1 MPPPIRPQAPQA
13 PQAPR
18 VPVPQQQQ
26 QQQQLPPAPPAPA
39 AAAAQPFAPILQ
51 QQLLDTQQQVHDFL
65 QRFGAFVQQDKD
77 DREALRKAAQQEH
90 LDKLQNDRDRAANMK
105 EARDLKE
112 ADTRAKEIPKCDGST
127 PELTRKWLEH
137 VELTIPYTTKTIRV
151 ASLSS
156 TDELHTELELFL
168 NTNNRNFVTWASLK
182 KHITKEFLSLQEQE
196 NLCNK
201 VDNIMRNPSESITR
215 YSRRFKIA
223 VQMAYPLAQGAV
235 HPPHVKSFP

>member
-1 MPPPIRPQAPQA
+1 MPPPIPPLRPQAPRA
-13 PQAPR
+13 PIP
-18 VPVPQQQQ
+18 PQQQAP
-26 QQQQLPPAPPAPA
+26 LPPAAPA
-39 AAAAQPFAPILQ
+39 APAPPAAAQPFAPVLQ

-65 QRFGAFVQQDKD
+65 QHFGAFVQQDKD
-77 DREALRKAAQQEH
+77 DREAIRKAAQQEH
-90 LDKLQNDRDRAANMK
+90 IDKLQNDRDRAANMK
-105 EARDLKE
+105 EARDIKE

-201 VDNIMRNPSESITR
+201 VDNIMRNPSESIT
-215 YSRRFKIA
+215 
-223 VQMAYPLAQGAV
+223 
-235 HPPHVKSFP
+235 

>member
-1 MPPPIRPQAPQA
+1 MPPPIPLR

-18 VPVPQQQQ
+18 VPIPQQQ
-26 QQQQLPPAPPAPA
+26 PPVPPGPAALAAPA
-39 AAAAQPFAPILQ
+39 APAAPAAAQPFAPILQ

-137 VELTIPYTTKTIRV
+137 VELTIP
-151 ASLSS
+151 
-156 TDELHTELELFL
+156 
-168 NTNNRNFVTWASLK
+168 
-182 KHITKEFLSLQEQE
+182 
-196 NLCNK
+196 
-201 VDNIMRNPSESITR
+201 
-215 YSRRFKIA
+215 
-223 VQMAYPLAQGAV
+223 
-235 HPPHVKSFP
+235 